1 MEVGL
6 VESKLWSSGQE
17 MRGGSGSDKAGE
29 VDVRIAM
36 SKCRNVRCIAAI
48 ERAALGR

>member
-6 VESKLWSSGQE
+6 EERKPWSRRQE
-17 MRGGSGSDKAGE
+17 VRGGSGSDKAGE

-36 SKCRNVRCIAAI
+36 RKCRNVRCIAAI
-48 ERAALGR
+48 ERAALRR